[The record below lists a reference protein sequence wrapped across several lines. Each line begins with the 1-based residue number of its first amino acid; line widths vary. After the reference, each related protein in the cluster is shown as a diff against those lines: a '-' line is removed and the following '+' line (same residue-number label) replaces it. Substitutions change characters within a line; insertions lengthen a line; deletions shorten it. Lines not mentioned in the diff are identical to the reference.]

1 MKWRGVL
8 WLTLA
13 LMISSCAPEPLPFEE
28 VADVNQLMLTVIDP
42 AADVYWDS
50 VATIMDKDG
59 TREIAPSTAEEWE
72 AVRNAAMVVT
82 ESGNLLLM
90 PGRAQEDERWAE
102 LAQAL
107 ITSGRQAL
115 IAAEARDPAAVFD
128 AGGELYLVCTNCHA
142 AFAPETL
149 RPSFLPE
156 E

>member
-1 MKWRGVL
+1 MKWRCVL
-8 WLTLA
+8 WFTLA
-13 LMISSCAPEPLPFEE
+13 LMISGCAPEPLPFEE

-42 AADVYWDS
+42 AADVYWES
-50 VATIMDKDG
+50 VATIMDMDG

-72 AVRNAAMVVT
+72 AVRNAAMIVA

-90 PGRAQEDERWAE
+90 PGRAQEGEQWTE

-115 IAAEARDPAAVFD
+115 IAAEARDPAAVFN
-128 AGGELYLVCTNCHA
+128 AGGELYLVCSDCHA
-142 AFAPETL
+142 AFAPEAL
-149 RPSFLPE
+149 RSSFLSE